1 MRRRKVSKRKVKTT
15 SEPSLVTEARE
26 LAKAREERTRERKIK
41 KQALEHIEALEQQ
54 LEAAL
59 ALRDGVKTYT
69 IRPHKSVKSEAV
81 SIWLASDWHVGER
94 VTLGQT
100 NGINQYN
107 PKIARARAERYFAN
121 GLHLTNLFGR
131 DVQIDTVVLALL
143 GDFITGHLH
152 LSGIASNYMNP
163 VEEALFAQELL
174 ISGIEFILKNSKY
187 KLIIP
192 CHSGNHGRTTK
203 KSEFGIENGFS
214 HEFMMYTTMAQYF
227 RNEERVTFIIS
238 EGAHTYLDVFGYKL
252 RFLHGHDVKY
262 GGGVGG
268 ITIPLNKAL
277 AQWDKARPAYL
288 TCLGH
293 FHQLF
298 DGGNFLVNGSLIGYN
313 AFALSIKASA
323 ERPQQGLIILDK
335 KRGRT
340 ITAPILVD

>member
-1 MRRRKVSKRKVKTT
+1 MKKSTSARGGAESELVAQARKEARTKATTSLDRKVK
-15 SEPSLVTEARE
+15 R
-26 LAKAREERTRERKIK
+26 
-41 KQALEHIEALEQQ
+41 QALQRIETLEKQLEDALEIQQ
-54 LEAAL
+54 
-59 ALRDGVKTYT
+59 GIKTYT
-69 IRPHKSVKSEAV
+69 IRPHKSVKSEATP
-81 SIWLASDWHVGER
+81 IWLASDWHVGEK
-94 VTLGQT
+94 VTKGQT

-131 DVQIDTVVLALL
+131 DVQIDTIVLALL

-152 LSGIASNYMNP
+152 LSGVATNYFPP

-187 KLIIP
+187 RLVIP

-203 KSEFGIENGFS
+203 QSEFGIENGFS
-214 HEFMMYTTMAQYF
+214 HEFMMYCSMAQYF
-227 RNEERVTFIIS
+227 RNEPRVTFIIS
-238 EGAHTYLDVFGYKL
+238 EGSHTYVDVLGYRI
-252 RFLHGHDVKY
+252 RFLHGHDVKF

-277 AQWDKARPAYL
+277 AQWDKARPANL

-298 DGGNFLVNGSLIGYN
+298 DGGNFVVNGSLIGYN

-323 ERPQQGLIILDK
+323 ERPQQALILLDK

>member
-1 MRRRKVSKRKVKTT
+1 MKKQSLVGTESALVSKARKEAKTKAT
-15 SEPSLVTEARE
+15 TALDRKLKREALNR
-26 LAKAREERTRERKIK
+26 
-41 KQALEHIEALEQQ
+41 IEQLEQQ
-54 LEAAL
+54 LADAL
-59 ALRDGVKTYT
+59 AISEGIHSYVIKPT
-69 IRPHKSVKSEAV
+69 KSATTEA
-81 SIWLASDWHVGER
+81 SAIWLASDWHCGER

-107 PKIARARAERYFAN
+107 PKIARKRAETYFKNA
-121 GLHLTNLFGR
+121 LKVTNVWAR
-131 DVQIDTVVLALL
+131 DSEINTVVLALL

-152 LSGIASNYMNP
+152 LSGVATNYFPP

-174 ISGIEFILKNSKY
+174 TSGIEYVLKNSKY
-187 KLIIP
+187 KLVIP

-203 KSEFGIENGFS
+203 QSEFGIENGFS
-214 HEFMMYTTMAQYF
+214 HEFMMYSTMRQYF
-227 RNEERVTFIIS
+227 RNEPRVTFIIS
-238 EGAHTYLDVFGYKL
+238 EGSHTYVDVLGYKV
-252 RFLHGHDVKY
+252 RFLHGHDVKF

-298 DGGNFLVNGSLIGYN
+298 DGGNFMVNGSLIGYN

-323 ERPQQGLIILDK
+323 ERAQQAAILLRKDK
-335 KRGRT
+335 GRSM
-340 ITAPILVD
+340 TARIWVDD